1 MADLNNDSDVREAIE
16 LMYLAYRSF
25 TSKPD
30 RILEKRG
37 LNRAHHRI
45 LYFVGKLPDLSIND
59 LLHELCISKQA
70 LHVPLSQLIAMGLI
84 ERRTSERDGR
94 VKMLRLSATGKRLE
108 ARLTGAQTQQLE
120 SVFTESGCDAED
132 AWRVVMRALQKTPA

>member
-1 MADLNNDSDVREAIE
+1 MADLNSDDLREAIE

-59 LLHELCISKQA
+59 LLHELSITKQA
-70 LHVPLSQLIAMGLI
+70 LNVPLSQLIAMGLI
-84 ERRTSERDGR
+84 ERRKSTRDGR
-94 VKMLRLSATGKRLE
+94 VKMLRLTGTGKRLE
-108 ARLTGAQTQQLE
+108 ARLTGAQREQFKQVFQQ
-120 SVFTESGCDAED
+120 TGCDAED
-132 AWRVVMRALQKTPA
+132 AWRVVMRALHDIPG